1 MHHRFPNEREPV
13 IFSGEESVE
22 EDRIMSTPVYRPS
35 IFGVVIY
42 TLLSLL
48 PLTTMAGSD
57 DTVKVGLRY
66 DPSTVNVIEMRNGND
81 ITVVSLMH
89 QPLLAPHP
97 VTGDRIGVLAKSF
110 EILENG
116 KKIRVKMYRGAKFHT
131 GDPVT
136 AHDVKFTYEAC
147 ADPKNTNMI
156 AGLLDEIEEIEV
168 VNDHTLIFH
177 FWEPYAPWEELMWLG
192 IASKKYYE
200 TVGPEKFRSHPVGSG
215 SLSFVERKIGE
226 YVHLE
231 AAEGY
236 PSYEAEGYPFE
247 KISYKDIKFITV
259 PDDVT
264 RLAMLETGELDLV
277 SEIMPHQLKRL
288 KKNKQIHIKKS
299 DQVPSLFGL
308 AYLPKTDPI
317 MGDRNLGLAIRHGI
331 NRQEIVDKIFLGEG
345 YPLYQFLNR
354 TELGYDPNV
363 VVDFNPEKAR
373 GFLKK
378 SSYKPG
384 TPLILT
390 YTSLVP
396 NAPLIA
402 ALIQKYLK
410 EIGITIKLQQ
420 LEEGTAIAY
429 TRNRDKRLGHIR
441 LYGWP
446 GNRDP
451 NIRILLTLLSTAP
464 YAAVTDRPRKVELDN
479 LIMTQAREM
488 DKTKREATI
497 REIYAITD
505 YDAIGTILFGLNM
518 IYAMNERIDY
528 TWTPKEAYFPNLH
541 TIKLVK

>member
-1 MHHRFPNEREPV
+1 MN
-13 IFSGEESVE
+13 
-22 EDRIMSTPVYRPS
+22 RP
-35 IFGVVIY
+35 IRHQAVMAVVIG
-42 TLLSLL
+42 TILFMIPLSAL
-48 PLTTMAGSD
+48 AGSD

-66 DPSTVNVIEMRNGND
+66 DPSTVNAMELRNGND
-81 ITVVSLMH
+81 IAVVLLMH

-97 VTGDRIGVLAKSF
+97 VTGDRIGILAKSF
-110 EILENG
+110 EVLENG
-116 KKIRVKMYRGAKFHT
+116 KKIRVTLYPGARFHT

-136 AHDVKFTYEAC
+136 AHDVKFSYEAC
-147 ADPKNTNMI
+147 ADPKNAHLL
-156 AGLLDEIEEIEV
+156 AGPLDEIEDIEV
-168 VNDHTLIFH
+168 VDEHTLIFH
-177 FWEPYAPWEELMWLG
+177 FWESYAPWEELMWLG

-200 TVGPEKFRSHPVGSG
+200 KVGPEKFRSHPVGSG
-215 SLSFVERKIGE
+215 AFRFKERKIGE
-226 YVHLE
+226 YVSLE
-231 AAEGY
+231 AVEGY
-236 PSYEAEGYPFE
+236 PLYEVEGYPFE
-247 KISYKDIKFITV
+247 KINFQTIKFVTV

-277 SEIMPHQLKRL
+277 SEILPHQLKRL
-288 KKNKQIHIKKS
+288 KKNKRIHIKKS
-299 DQVPSLFGL
+299 DQIPSLFGL
-308 AYLPKTDPI
+308 ACLPKTDPI

-345 YPLYQFLNR
+345 YPLYRFGSKA
-354 TELGYDPNV
+354 ELGYDPDLV
-363 VVDFNPEKAR
+363 FEFNPEKAR
-373 GFLKK
+373 AYLKA
-378 SSYKPG
+378 SGYKPG
-384 TPLILT
+384 APLTLT

-420 LEEGTAIAY
+420 LEEGTAITY

-446 GNRDP
+446 GSRDP
-451 NIRILLTLLSTAP
+451 NNRMLLTLLSTAP
-464 YAAVTDRPRKVELDN
+464 YASTTDRPRKVEVDK
-479 LIMTQAREM
+479 LIQAQAREM
-488 DKTKREATI
+488 DRTKREAMI
-497 REIYAITD
+497 GEIYAITE

>member
-1 MHHRFPNEREPV
+1 MSRSVCRPAFIGFALCV
-13 IFSGEESVE
+13 I
-22 EDRIMSTPVYRPS
+22 
-35 IFGVVIY
+35 
-42 TLLSLL
+42 LLL
-48 PLTTMAGSD
+48 PSLKALAGSD

-81 ITVVSLMH
+81 IAVVSLMH
-89 QPLLAPHP
+89 QSLIAPHP
-97 VTGDRIGVLAKSF
+97 VTGERIGVLAKSF
-110 EILENG
+110 EVLENG
-116 KKIRVKMYRGAKFHT
+116 KKILVKMYKGAKFHT

-168 VNDHTLIFH
+168 VDDHTLIFH
-177 FWEPYAPWEELMWLG
+177 FWESYAPWEELMWLG

-200 TVGPEKFRSHPVGSG
+200 TVGPDKFRSHPVGSG
-215 SLSFVERKIGE
+215 SLRFKERKIGE
-226 YVHLE
+226 YVSLE
-231 AAEGY
+231 AVEGY
-236 PSYEAEGYPFE
+236 PLYEVEGYPFE
-247 KISYKDIKFITV
+247 KIDYQTIKFITV
-259 PDDVT
+259 PDDMT

-277 SEIMPHQLKRL
+277 SEILPHQLKRL
-288 KKNKQIHIKKS
+288 KKNKRIHIKKS
-299 DQVPSLFGL
+299 AQVPSLFGL
-308 AYLPKTDPI
+308 ACLPKTDPI

-345 YPLYQFLNR
+345 YPLYRFGSKA
-354 TELGYDPNV
+354 ELGYDPNV
-363 VVDFNPEKAR
+363 VFDFNPEKAR
-373 GFLKK
+373 AFLKK

-384 TPLILT
+384 TPLTLT

-402 ALIQKYLK
+402 ALTQKYLK

-420 LEEGTAIAY
+420 LEEGTAITY

-451 NIRILLTLLSTAP
+451 NIRMILTLLSTAP
-464 YAAVTDRPRKVELDN
+464 YAAATDRPRKVELDK
-479 LIMTQAREM
+479 LILAQAREM
-488 DKTKREATI
+488 DKTKREAMI
-497 REIYAITD
+497 KEIYEITE

-518 IYAMNERIDY
+518 IYAMNEDIDY
-528 TWTPKEAYFPNLH
+528 TWTPGEAYFPNLH